1 MALRP
6 LLLLPLAA
14 LFAAT
19 ALADNFDAQVAA
31 GLRLVGERDRHDHDR
46 RGGDRRGDHERGR
59 DDRRLER
66 ERRERWRD
74 YDRPKPPAPVQPSP
88 REYEP
93 REPRNREIP
102 RAPEPSRPR
111 LGRWHQGY
119 GNTVHV
125 WRPTHFTLYLGYS
138 NDIEE
143 CIQYGREAN
152 FPYVTRYDFSGDC
165 YGDTRPY

>member
-1 MALRP
+1 M
-6 LLLLPLAA
+6 
-14 LFAAT
+14 
-19 ALADNFDAQVAA
+19 
-31 GLRLVGERDRHDHDR
+31 
-46 RGGDRRGDHERGR
+46 
-59 DDRRLER
+59 ER

-93 REPRNREIP
+93 SEPRNREIP

-125 WRPTHFTLYLGYS
+125 WRPAHFTLYLGYS

-152 FPYVTRYDFSGDC
+152 FPFVVRYDFSGDC